1 MKNGIMPIEKIQD
14 WEMRIKRQDA
24 FWNREIIDRPVV
36 IISFGK
42 EKTSGKIPAKK
53 TYGTTRERWL
63 DSEHIAECV
72 AYNVENT
79 VYCGDALPSTLP
91 NIGPEVFSS
100 FFGMDMEYSE
110 DTSWGIPNLHDW
122 SKVSELKFSKNNFYW
137 KKIIEMMDALLAK
150 GKGKFYVGYTDL
162 HPGGDAIAAFRDP
175 LNLNMD
181 MIDFPEE
188 VKKLREYVDDVFEE
202 VFNFYMDKLQG
213 AGQAITTWPG
223 IVSSKRW
230 HVPSNDFSCMI
241 SKEMFDE
248 IFLPGIVR
256 ECRIAEASIYHLD
269 GPQAITHLDSLL
281 DIKELNVIQWVYTAG
296 KGCASDWLDLY
307 KKCQAGGKGIQLG
320 IQPDELDTIME
331 NLRPEGVWLRVSGI
345 NDADSASAIIKKVSK
360 WK

>member
-1 MKNGIMPIEKIQD
+1 MKNSIMPIEKIQD

-24 FWNREIIDRPVV
+24 FWNGEIIDRPVV

-42 EKTSGKIPAKK
+42 EKASGKAPVQK
-53 TYGTTRERWL
+53 TYATPREWWM
-63 DSEHIAECV
+63 DSEYIAECV
-72 AYNVENT
+72 AYNIENS
-79 VYCGDALPSTLP
+79 VYCGDALPMSYP
-91 NIGPEVFSS
+91 NLGPEVFSS
-100 FFGMDMEYSE
+100 FFGMEMEYSE

-137 KKIIEMMDALLAK
+137 KKIIEITDMLLAK

-181 MIDFPEE
+181 MLDFPEE

-202 VFNFYMDKLQG
+202 IFNFYADKLQG

-248 IFLPGIVR
+248 IFLPGIAR

-269 GPQAITHLDSLL
+269 GPQALTHLDSLL
-281 DIKELNVIQWVYTAG
+281 EIKELNVIQWVYTSN
-296 KGCASDWLDLY
+296 KGCASDWLHVY
-307 KKCQAGGKGIQLG
+307 KKCQAAKKGIQLSVHTN
-320 IQPDELDTIME
+320 ELDTIME
-331 NLRPEGVWLRVSGI
+331 NLRPEGVWLRIYGI
-345 NDADSASAIIKKVSK
+345 NDADSASAIIKKVAK